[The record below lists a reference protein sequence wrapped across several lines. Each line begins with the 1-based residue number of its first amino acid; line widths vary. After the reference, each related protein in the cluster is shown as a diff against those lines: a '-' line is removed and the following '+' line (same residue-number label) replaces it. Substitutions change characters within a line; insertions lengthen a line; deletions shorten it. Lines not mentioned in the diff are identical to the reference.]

1 MRLINHN
8 KYSGIVFLGSALR
21 CDPTSTAHD
30 RQRVDVVGD
39 RYWERGCCTLAV
51 VARTVAHVGLID
63 WGFLVAIACTNR
75 VCIQAMS
82 LASPHGKSTQVGEQK
97 VRADRSRSLLEE
109 K

>member
-1 MRLINHN
+1 
-8 KYSGIVFLGSALR
+8 
-21 CDPTSTAHD
+21 
-30 RQRVDVVGD
+30 
-39 RYWERGCCTLAV
+39 

-63 WGFLVAIACTNR
+63 WGFLVAVAGGDWGLDCRNR